1 MIRIFSIILFI
12 IISNKVTATIQG
24 EALICNQDKIGYN
37 FIDKDKV
44 NVYVIDVDAQD
55 IISIKHSYR
64 LNTNAILIQQP
75 LTELNVEKKNKP
87 VGWIFRRSLD
97 YVSLNY
103 VNGDLNRKF
112 LWRCEITSTNQLYIK
127 LENKLEELIKAIEK
141 K

>member
-64 LNTNAILIQQP
+64 LNKNAILIQQP